1 MIRHLSC
8 FVEPLI
14 SKWFFRL
21 QGRRKGRRTP
31 YGDYVVNQTIPLILC
46 AEEDVEGNH
55 GASIG
60 QLDEEMLF
68 YLSSRGMSAESAS
81 KMIARARMDAV
92 CQKIGDEQLE
102 KLVQD
107 YLEEE

>member
-1 MIRHLSC
+1 MPEAMKMFSPRGG
-8 FVEPLI
+8 VENPTPQQQT
-14 SKWFFRL
+14 STTPKWMGSTPKAVMT
-21 QGRRKGRRTP
+21 GRSTG
-31 YGDYVVNQTIPLILC
+31 V
-46 AEEDVEGNH
+46 
-55 GASIG
+55 
-60 QLDEEMLF
+60 
-68 YLSSRGMSAESAS
+68 AS